1 MARPVLI
8 GAGLG
13 LLLLAAVAGVSLW
26 FAQPE
31 RQPAASVTSPA
42 ILQPRMAPQPQL
54 SAPSPASPRVGSA
67 ASTREERREHHQR
80 LAELREQF
88 NAVRAQGAAAS
99 PEKMRAV
106 IDELE
111 ALSPEGLDKRYFQT
125 LRELLDISAQ
135 VQKHS
140 QELQALSS
148 SKAPEDVARREAI
161 LKEIQA
167 LSKRAVAQAQSLQ
180 AYVPAAPPTA
190 KTP

>member
-13 LLLLAAVAGVSLW
+13 ILLLATVAGTLW
-26 FAQPE
+26 FAGHE
-31 RQPAASVTSPA
+31 SRRAAPMTSPDV
-42 ILQPRMAPQPQL
+42 L
-54 SAPSPASPRVGSA
+54 SPRVAPRALLA
-67 ASTREERREHHQR
+67 APSLVQPHSGPAAPAGEAQQERRQR
-80 LAELREQF
+80 LAQLRAEF
-88 NAVRAQGAAAS
+88 NALRAQGASAS

-111 ALSPEGLDKRYFQT
+111 ALSPAGLDKRYFQA

-135 VQKHS
+135 VQKRS

-148 SKAPEDVARREAI
+148 SKAPQDAARREAI

-167 LSKRAVAQAQSLQ
+167 LGERARIQAQSLQ
-180 AYVPAAPPTA
+180 AYVPTVPPQA
-190 KTP
+190 KSP